1 MKNFLDFFAVPDW
14 FNRPEPYGFNL
25 ERIIFVLV
33 CVSAC
38 VLVPIILKKNKKLA
52 KRVILYLWLSAVT
65 LDLIKYIFYNAY
77 CITNSLPFEWFDL
90 PLWTCSIYLFAVPIS
105 LFTKNQK
112 VKDSCDAFICST
124 SLIGGFINFMFPTE
138 SLFSFMGLHTFLY
151 HFILFI
157 TPIIMLSTGYYEPK
171 IKHFKGAVLIFVLYA
186 IPVFVYDS
194 IFKQDYMFIYNGAWF
209 GPMADFAAL
218 MPHRLVWTVV
228 CVVGHALVTTLL
240 VVIETKLVELSNKRK
255 KT

>member
-1 MKNFLDFFAVPDW
+1 
-14 FNRPEPYGFNL
+14 
-25 ERIIFVLV
+25 
-33 CVSAC
+33 
-38 VLVPIILKKNKKLA
+38 
-52 KRVILYLWLSAVT
+52 
-65 LDLIKYIFYNAY
+65 
-77 CITNSLPFEWFDL
+77 
-90 PLWTCSIYLFAVPIS
+90 
-105 LFTKNQK
+105 
-112 VKDSCDAFICST
+112 
-124 SLIGGFINFMFPTE
+124 
-138 SLFSFMGLHTFLY
+138 
-151 HFILFI
+151 
-157 TPIIMLSTGYYEPK
+157 MLSTGYYQPK